1 MRNKRATAPRVGGAF
16 AIRKYEID
24 KSEID
29 RFGEIDT
36 VPRVQKKNIVS
47 ISVELSV
54 YKSSARAPLGARE
67 GFEQTIGG
75 VQRGLLLPNERFRR
89 SEPRCLGVRPQM
101 TGRSEEGARCRPRR
115 GERRWNGGRLCVF
128 GASIFRSDGVCQL
141 GTERIRRA
149 TSIEFSVAAF
159 ISDPFRSH
167 CEEGTLL
174 GTRSV

>member
-1 MRNKRATAPRVGGAF
+1 MGKPNEFPANFPQTPRSGGGMQN
-16 AIRKYEID
+16 RLL
-24 KSEID
+24 
-29 RFGEIDT
+29 T
-36 VPRVQKKNIVS
+36 
-47 ISVELSV
+47 
-54 YKSSARAPLGARE
+54 YKSSARAPLGARA

-75 VQRGLLLPNERFRR
+75 VQRRLLLPNERFRR

-149 TSIEFSVAAF
+149 TSSAAERAF
-159 ISDPFRSH
+159 FRVGH
-167 CEEGTLL
+167 CVPARRLGAEGVSAGDLPSA
-174 GTRSV
+174 GRQKVRGG

>member
-1 MRNKRATAPRVGGAF
+1 MGGLEGGSKSHSTCVFECANVAAVGEMGRVMF
-16 AIRKYEID
+16 YYFIIL
-24 KSEID
+24 I
-29 RFGEIDT
+29 
-36 VPRVQKKNIVS
+36 
-47 ISVELSV
+47 
-54 YKSSARAPLGARE
+54 YKSSARAPLGARA

-75 VQRGLLLPNERFRR
+75 VQRRLLLPNERFRR

>member
-1 MRNKRATAPRVGGAF
+1 MLVAPQRDLVVTHRSRIF
-16 AIRKYEID
+16 
-24 KSEID
+24 
-29 RFGEIDT
+29 T
-36 VPRVQKKNIVS
+36 IVN
-47 ISVELSV
+47 
-54 YKSSARAPLGARE
+54 KSSARAPLGARA

-75 VQRGLLLPNERFRR
+75 VQRRLLLPNERFRR

>member
-1 MRNKRATAPRVGGAF
+1 MRDAEHRREENFQSGPPCAPADQKQDSRCFSLLALLITRVVLA
-16 AIRKYEID
+16 R
-24 KSEID
+24 
-29 RFGEIDT
+29 
-36 VPRVQKKNIVS
+36 
-47 ISVELSV
+47 L
-54 YKSSARAPLGARE
+54 SAR
-67 GFEQTIGG
+67 
-75 VQRGLLLPNERFRR
+75 VRGRLLLPNERFRR

-101 TGRSEEGARCRPRR
+101 TGRSEEGARCRPSR

-149 TSIEFSVAAF
+149 TSIEFSVAAS
-159 ISDPFRSH
+159 ISDAFRSH